1 MLIDENVA
9 VNVGVS
15 LGIVSYAQAGQ
26 SFESLSQAADQAM
39 YEVKRHGKNGY
50 CVYAEDAMVPT
61 LLH

>member
-1 MLIDENVA
+1 
-9 VNVGVS
+9 
-15 LGIVSYAQAGQ
+15 VSYAQAGQ